1 MTTEPAADGSET
13 VANPLGWVVDRW
25 RHLDRG
31 WRAVAVAG
39 IVTLVAQTGVPVP
52 Y

>member
-1 MTTEPAADGSET
+1 MTTDLTADDSGT
-13 VANPLGWVVDRW
+13 VATPLEWVLDRW

-39 IVTLVAQTGVPVP
+39 IVTFIAQTGVHVP

>member
-1 MTTEPAADGSET
+1 MTTESTADGSRT
-13 VANPLGWVVDRW
+13 DANPLRWVVDRW
-25 RHLDRG
+25 RRLDRG

-39 IVTLVAQTGVPVP
+39 IVTFIAQTGVPVP